1 VTQRTRILFLCSGNS
16 CRSQMA
22 EGLARELSKGTLD
35 VSSAGH
41 DPQPVSPMAVRVMA
55 AAGVDISTQQ
65 SKPMEQ
71 FVGDGFDFVITLC
84 DRAREACPQWPNV
97 KEQIHWSIDDPA
109 EATGTEDE
117 RLRAF
122 SRARDDIRT
131 RLQLFMLANRIGGR
145 EGALL

>member
-1 VTQRTRILFLCSGNS
+1 
-16 CRSQMA
+16 
-22 EGLARELSKGTLD
+22 
-35 VSSAGH
+35 
-41 DPQPVSPMAVRVMA
+41 
-55 AAGVDISTQQ
+55 
-65 SKPMEQ
+65 MEQ
-71 FVGDGFDFVITLC
+71 FVGEAFDFVITLC

-97 KEQIHWSIDDPA
+97 QEQIHWTIDDPA

-117 RLRAF
+117 LLRAF